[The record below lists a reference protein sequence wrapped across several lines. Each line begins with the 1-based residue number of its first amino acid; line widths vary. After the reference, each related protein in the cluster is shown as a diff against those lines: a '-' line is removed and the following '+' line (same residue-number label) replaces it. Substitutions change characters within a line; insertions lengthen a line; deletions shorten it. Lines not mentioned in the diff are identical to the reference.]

1 MRTKFRNIEMK
12 WVLLLGLFLFQ
23 TEVGANPSEL
33 PKTKSDW
40 MSFDSYNF
48 SGTSSGHT
56 FKGDMYFKRNGVEI
70 DIKTDTVTFMKDAY
84 FKTNSSLIK
93 LEQNKLIISTAEEVT
108 NLKYE
113 AAEVVVK
120 GNKIRLTGNAS
131 LKFPNKSTFKAN
143 EIVIEKE
150 PEIVAKQKLK

>member
-1 MRTKFRNIEMK
+1 MRTKVKNLEMK

-23 TEVGANPSEL
+23 IEVSANNPKEL

-48 SGTSSGHT
+48 YGSSSGYT

-70 DIKTDTVTFMKDAY
+70 DIKMDTVIFMKDAY

-93 LEQNKLIISTAEEVT
+93 LEQNKLIISTAEELT

-113 AAEVVVK
+113 ATEVVETE
-120 GNKIRLTGNAS
+120 NKIYLIGSAS

-143 EIVIEKE
+143 EIIIEKE
-150 PEIVAKQKLK
+150 

>member
-1 MRTKFRNIEMK
+1 MRAKVKNIEMK
-12 WVLLLGLFLFQ
+12 WVLLLGLVLFQ
-23 TEVGANPSEL
+23 IEVSANTKEL

-48 SGTSSGHT
+48 SGKSSGNT
-56 FKGDMYFKRNGVEI
+56 FKGDMNFKRNVVEI
-70 DIKTDTVTFMKDAY
+70 DIKTDTVIFMKDAY

-113 AAEVVVK
+113 ATEVVAK
-120 GNKIRLTGNAS
+120 GNKICLTGNAS

>member
-1 MRTKFRNIEMK
+1 MRWI
-12 WVLLLGLFLFQ
+12 LLLGLFLFQ
-23 TEVGANPSEL
+23 IEVCANPNEL

-48 SGTSSGHT
+48 SGTSSGYT

-70 DIKTDTVTFMKDAY
+70 DIKTDTVIFMKDAY

-93 LEQNKLIISTAEEVT
+93 LEQNKLIISTAEELT

-113 AAEVVVK
+113 ATEVVEK
-120 GNKIRLTGNAS
+120 ENKICLIGNAS

-143 EIVIEKE
+143 EIIIEKE
-150 PEIVAKQKLK
+150 LKFAAKLKLK